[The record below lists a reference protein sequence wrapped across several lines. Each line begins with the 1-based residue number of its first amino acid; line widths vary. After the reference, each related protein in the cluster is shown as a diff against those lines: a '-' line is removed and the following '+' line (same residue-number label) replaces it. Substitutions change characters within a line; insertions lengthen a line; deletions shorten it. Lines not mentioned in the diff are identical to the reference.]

1 MVATGGAAKRGNEM
15 SSELFNFSTAAIN
28 GKTYVTAQRWREGF
42 TVPETV
48 IVREVSEDEVE
59 GMAS

>member
-1 MVATGGAAKRGNEM
+1 M